1 MLKVKLK
8 GRLKGR
14 LEDKLRRGKQRRGGR
29 KRRTFARV
37 AVTTLA
43 GARLTFRAEL
53 MPGRAAAERTFQ
65 VARVLANGRVELTE
79 LGGQHA
85 MTEFEAKQA

>member
-1 MLKVKLK
+1 MLKAKLRGKLK
-8 GRLKGR
+8 GK
-14 LEDKLRRGKQRRGGR
+14 LEDKLRRGKLRLGGR
-29 KRRTFARV
+29 KRRASVRALTMA
-37 AVTTLA
+37 A

-65 VARVLANGRVELTE
+65 VARVLASGRVELKG

-85 MTEFEAKQA
+85 LAEFESA

>member
-8 GRLKGR
+8 GKLKGR
-14 LEDKLRRGKQRRGGR
+14 LEDKLRRGKMRRGGR
-29 KRRTFARV
+29 KRRTLARG
-37 AVTTLA
+37 AGTMA

-53 MPGRAAAERTFQ
+53 MPGRDAAERTFQ
-65 VARVLANGRVELTE
+65 VARVLASGRVELKE

-85 MTEFEAKQA
+85 LTEFEQA